1 MPNTR
6 KRHTADFKSKVA
18 IDAIRQNQT
27 TNELTTKHGVHATQI
42 NTWKKQALA
51 AIPAAFKGKHER
63 TQQDKQAEIDELHR
77 QLGQAI
83 AERDWLKKK
92 SLALL

>member
-51 AIPAAFKGKHER
+51 AIPAAFKGSMSVHSR
-63 TQQDKQAEIDELHR
+63 ISR
-77 QLGQAI
+77 QKLMSFTA
-83 AERDWLKKK
+83 
-92 SLALL
+92 S